1 MLPSGHN
8 QTRQGSNTELIF
20 HKTRAHKGKYDQF
33 SLGILIL
40 GCIRRLSR
48 YFNRTRHTSLRLY
61 GDHTNRNEI
70 VDAHG
75 SDGRRVRDFD
85 PHTLGT
91 FGKADREVSLK
102 GKVSACKTAA
112 LALLLVAV
120 TGLFY
125 AGFKAPDFET
135 AIRKRHSVWM
145 QTITVRALIGLNGWT
160 EHVSILHASNYV
172 KRQCPLAKHLVLV
185 FRERHFLADRG
196 DRIVHRDDRRCGVGI
211 VGVIFHCSI
220 CSLLKWPDDIPG
232 VGVFGVNGWRSP
244 LVLNVHRHQDVIN
257 TINHCNCT
265 GSLLTISYNFKC
277 ASRSWR
283 EIGALFHS
291 ELPLRE
297 AESVPAGFGGVFSG
311 VRRVSVSSVHLDGIS
326 SVDRQQHNPNDLDK
340 WLPLIPPVL
349 FMFAS
354 NLIMGMGWRKLRTA
368 HCWHDIGLGL
378 AGLIIGFPASVWGW
392 VVFGDRIF

>member
-1 MLPSGHN
+1 MTSFHLAYLFWVAFVGSHGTSTGPVTLLCVCMEII
-8 QTRQGSNTELIF
+8 QTVTRLLMHTAVTVVGLGISILTLWELLEKRIAKF
-20 HKTRAHKGKYDQF
+20 RSKGKCRPANGGASATF
-33 SLGILIL
+33 S
-40 GCIRRLSR
+40 C
-48 YFNRTRHTSLRLY
+48 
-61 GDHTNRNEI
+61 
-70 VDAHG
+70 
-75 SDGRRVRDFD
+75 
-85 PHTLGT
+85 
-91 FGKADREVSLK
+91 
-102 GKVSACKTAA
+102 
-112 LALLLVAV
+112 V

-211 VGVIFHCSI
+211 VGAIFHCSI

-297 AESVPAGFGGVFSG
+297 AESVPAGFGGVCSG
-311 VRRVSVSSVHLDGIS
+311 VQQREAAGIHRRPGSTGELQTA
-326 SVDRQQHNPNDLDK
+326 RTNDFTGSGGKEKEAD
-340 WLPLIPPVL
+340 
-349 FMFAS
+349 
-354 NLIMGMGWRKLRTA
+354 
-368 HCWHDIGLGL
+368 
-378 AGLIIGFPASVWGW
+378 
-392 VVFGDRIF
+392 